1 MEQPKTEAI
10 LRLLLMLSGG
20 VRYSVSEL
28 ANRFS
33 LSKRTIYRDLNTIED
48 VGFVLDRRKG
58 LYTLKTSSE
67 NTKKINSL
75 LHFSEEEAYILC
87 KALDIVKGG
96 TSVSERLIRKLN
108 VLYDFRALS
117 QLSRKPEIVTV
128 NILNE
133 AINNKKQV
141 RLCSY
146 RSSNSETISDRIVE
160 PFEFLPEYSAIWCFD
175 THDSNCK
182 QFKICRIEKV
192 EILESAWFFEKLHRV
207 HFVDAFRMSA
217 FDVIDTVEAELT
229 LKAANLLI
237 EEFPLAEKFL
247 KTLEAPGKTIRY
259 KLNIPVADYHG
270 IGRFVLGLPGDVK
283 VVGSESFKH
292 FLKEI
297 LKINLE

>member
-10 LRLLLMLSGG
+10 LRLLLMLSSGI
-20 VRYSVSEL
+20 RYTASEL
-28 ANRFS
+28 AKRFS
-33 LSKRTIYRDLNTIED
+33 LSKRTIYRDFNSIEAA
-48 VGFVLDRRKG
+48 GFVLDRSKG
-58 LYTLKTSSE
+58 FYSLKICSD
-67 NTKKINSL
+67 NTKIINSL

-117 QLSRKPEIVTV
+117 QLSRKPEIETV
-128 NILNE
+128 RVLNE
-133 AINNKKQV
+133 AINSKKQV

-175 THDSNCK
+175 THDSICK

-192 EILESAWFFEKLHRV
+192 EILDSEWFFEKFHRV

-217 FDVIDTVEAELT
+217 FDAIDTVEAELT

-247 KTLEAPGKTIRY
+247 KTLEAPGKTIKY
-259 KLNIPVADYHG
+259 KLDIPVADYHG
-270 IGRFVLGLPGDVK
+270 IGRFVMGLPGDVK
-283 VVGSESFKH
+283 VVGSESFKD

-297 LKINLE
+297 LKINME